1 MSLRHANEPVSP
13 RKRARAA
20 ARAPGEAAD
29 LAGVLALQRSI
40 GNAATR
46 KLMRDV
52 KQDRF
57 KAVIVPDGETG
68 LSQAAV
74 ARAVAVVKQELA
86 KVTGGSDD
94 ATVRKGF
101 AVDYRE
107 SEGDLAG
114 LHQRVFLVYL
124 MKGRDADRA
133 VELARPHMPRGYDSD
148 LKDAAHELNSIG
160 GANLRVDFNGRSPS
174 VSLASTGAL
183 METMKGRD
191 GGEKIAGLLLGE
203 IILHEIGH
211 ALRAR
216 HAGGIMEGHAVFD
229 AATLG
234 KPRRFAPE
242 SVSAMRERLEFLAD
256 H

>member
-1 MSLRHANEPVSP
+1 MSQTR
-13 RKRARAA
+13 RT
-20 ARAPGEAAD
+20 APPTSRPGRGRPPAKAPTP
-29 LAGVLALQRSI
+29 ASSVLALQRAI
-40 GNAATR
+40 GNTATR
-46 KLMRDV
+46 RLLRKESA
-52 KQDRF
+52 DRF
-57 KAVIVPDGETG
+57 KVVVVPDGDTG
-68 LSQAAV
+68 VSQAV
-74 ARAVAVVKQELA
+74 LTRALTVVRQGL
-86 KVTGGSDD
+86 
-94 ATVRKGF
+94 ATVTSGSHNQTVKRGF
-101 AVDYRE
+101 TVDYRG
-107 SEGDLAG
+107 SDGDLEG

-191 GGEKIAGLLLGE
+191 GGEKLAGLLLGE

-242 SVSAMRERLEFLAD
+242 SVTAMRERLEYLAD